1 MIQGPFAQLIASGSK
16 PISDQPHMTLTQNV
30 PQTYPLDSYLTTI
43 NELLS
48 PRTPDLILGEHNQP
62 WELQRSFKTPLP
74 NVSSDTEEYLNLKG
88 ALRIVPIELRNQLI
102 GAYIKYVHPLLP
114 IIDLQW
120 FLLNVMVED
129 ESCFSSPLLH
139 QAVMLAGSAFIEQ
152 EAAIK
157 AGFSSRKALRK
168 TLFGRAK
175 VSSHWNRSEND

>member
-1 MIQGPFAQLIASGSK
+1 
-16 PISDQPHMTLTQNV
+16 MTLTRNV
-30 PQTYPLDSYLTTI
+30 PQTYPLDSWITTI

-48 PRTPDLILGEHNQP
+48 PQSPDHILGEQNQLLD
-62 WELQRSFKTPLP
+62 LQRSFTTRLP
-74 NVSSDTEEYLNLKG
+74 NVSEETKEYLQLKG
-88 ALRIVPIELRNQLI
+88 ALKIVPIDLRNELL

-129 ESCFSSPLLH
+129 ESRFASPLLH

-152 EAAIK
+152 ETAVR
-157 AGFSSRKALRK
+157 AGFSSRKALRR

-175 VSSHWNRSEND
+175 VSFLDKT